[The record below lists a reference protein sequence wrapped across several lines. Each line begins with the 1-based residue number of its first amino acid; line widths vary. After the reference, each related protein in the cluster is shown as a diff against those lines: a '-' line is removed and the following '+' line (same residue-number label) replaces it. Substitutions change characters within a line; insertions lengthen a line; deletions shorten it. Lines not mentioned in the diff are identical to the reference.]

1 MESNDLPWKNLS
13 VSLKNKT
20 VDFDLKA
27 YKNDILTVLQNYAK
41 FTTDPEEV
49 IDVSLSITTEVGLL
63 LPIFYDI
70 IIDIIVFFFNFRQL
84 PTW

>member
-13 VSLKNKT
+13 MSLKSKT
-20 VDFDLKA
+20 DDFDLKA

-49 IDVSLSITTEVGLL
+49 IDVSLSITTEVLL
-63 LPIFYDI
+63 LIFYDI
-70 IIDIIVFFFNFRQL
+70 TLFYNFRQL
-84 PTW
+84 PIW